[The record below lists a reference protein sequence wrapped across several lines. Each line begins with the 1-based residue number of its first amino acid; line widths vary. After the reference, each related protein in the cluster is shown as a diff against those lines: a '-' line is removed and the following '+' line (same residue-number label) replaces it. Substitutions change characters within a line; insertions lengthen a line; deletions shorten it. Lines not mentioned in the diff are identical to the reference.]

1 MSPIRCE
8 WARGD
13 PLLQRYHDEEWG
25 VPLHDDQRLFEMLIL
40 EGFQA
45 GLSWLTVL
53 RKRDAFRRA
62 FGGFEPARVA
72 ALDDD
77 DIARLTQDPGIVRNR
92 AKIRS
97 AVTNA
102 EAFLRVRRQEGS
114 FDAYLWRFVGGAPIV
129 RYPAS
134 AAEVPAT
141 SPESHELSRDLKRRG
156 FAFVGPTIV
165 YAFMQATGVV
175 MDHTVSCYRHRELA
189 GGG

>member
-1 MSPIRCE
+1 MSPARCE
-8 WARGD
+8 WAQGD
-13 PLLQRYHDEEWG
+13 PQLQLYHDEEWG
-25 VPLHDDQRLFEMLIL
+25 VPLHDDLRLFEMLIL

-62 FGGFEPARVA
+62 FAGFEPARVA
-72 ALDDD
+72 AFDDD
-77 DIARLTQDPGIVRNR
+77 DIARLAQDTSIVRNR

-97 AVTNA
+97 AVANA
-102 EAFLRVRRQEGS
+102 EAFLRVRGQEGS

-141 SPESHELSRDLKRRG
+141 SPESHALSRDLKRHG

-165 YAFMQATGVV
+165 YAFMQATGLV
-175 MDHTVSCYRHRELA
+175 MDHTVSCFRHRELA
-189 GGG
+189 GG